1 MSRMYI
7 MFICCLQCFQSSWLS
22 ITFSLPLAQ
31 ICQADSLSQVK
42 PSRRH
47 CWEKTSPPPHP
58 AHTHTHA
65 HPWITNPHLT
75 TATSPA
81 STPGIPVILPC
92 LLRDFRDHVT
102 HRSGA
107 FPPTTRNS
115 GGEGEGHTLAPA
127 QLSTTPPS
135 AQTSGWSSLFMTFSS

>member
-1 MSRMYI
+1 

-22 ITFSLPLAQ
+22 ITFSLALAQ

-42 PSRRH
+42 PSRRYCCSNPSVPCLH
-47 CWEKTSPPPHP
+47 PP
-58 AHTHTHA
+58 HTHTH
-65 HPWITNPHLT
+65 PRITNPHLT

-81 STPGIPVILPC
+81 STPGIPVILPR

-107 FPPTTRNS
+107 FPPTTMNS
-115 GGEGEGHTLAPA
+115 DGEGEGHTLAPA
-127 QLSTTPPS
+127 QLSMTPPS
-135 AQTSGWSSLFMTFSS
+135 AHTSRWSSLFMTFSS